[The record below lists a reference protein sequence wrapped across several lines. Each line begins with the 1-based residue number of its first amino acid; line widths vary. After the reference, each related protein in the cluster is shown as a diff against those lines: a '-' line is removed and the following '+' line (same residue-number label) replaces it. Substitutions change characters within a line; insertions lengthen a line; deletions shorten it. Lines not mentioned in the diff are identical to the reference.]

1 MQSLV
6 ESLAALALMLVGAGA
21 GAALRR
27 HLPHHLDEHAK
38 DVVRLGAALV
48 ATITALVLGL
58 MISSAN
64 SFFEAQRAE
73 VRKLAAD
80 AILLDA
86 MLDNYGPAA
95 RPVRRIVRDS
105 RAAIVDQLWRGM
117 EAPSTASPLGENAHA
132 LFNAIVALPVTTPLQ
147 RTLQDQALA
156 SAVRMAQTRIT
167 LFEWSRARLPEPILY
182 LLMFWLTVLFASF
195 SLFTPLNPT
204 SLWSLVL
211 VALCAA
217 GALFLI
223 LDMQRPFTGFMR
235 LSPQALLAGL
245 PPLPP

>member
-1 MQSLV
+1 MQPFAEAL
-6 ESLAALALMLVGAGA
+6 LALVLMVVGSGI
-21 GAALRR
+21 GTALRR
-27 HLPHHLDEHAK
+27 GLPHHLDEHAK

-64 SFFEAQRAE
+64 GFFDAQRAE
-73 VRKLAAD
+73 LRKIAAD
-80 AILLDA
+80 WLLLDT

-95 RPVRRIVRDS
+95 RGARLILRQS
-105 RAAIVDQLWRGM
+105 RASLVDQLWGGK
-117 EAPSTASPLGENAHA
+117 EPPVGASPLGENAHA

-147 RTLQDQALA
+147 HALQDRALSTA
-156 SAVRMAQTRIT
+156 FQIAQTRLT

-182 LLMFWLTVLFASF
+182 LIMFWQMALFASF
-195 SLFTPLNPT
+195 SLFTPLNPM
-204 SLWSLVL
+204 SFCSLVL
-211 VALCAA
+211 VAICAA

-223 LDMQRPFTGFMR
+223 LDMQQPFSGLMR
-235 LSPQALLAGL
+235 LSPNALTVGF